1 MKNNLQK
8 GLTLVEMLI
17 VISIAV
23 LFSAM
28 VFGNYNVGKEGLAL
42 ERAAN
47 KLSQDLR
54 RAQELGMSGYFPSGY
69 NAAGLY
75 FDESSPN
82 SYIIYN
88 NSDSNSN
95 YYYESG
101 TDSVRETINIE
112 TGIKICDTLSNS
124 GIIDDDNG
132 TITYPTT
139 RSVSFAPPE
148 PVTRIQNDNT
158 LHNVSIVLCITSDNT
173 KIRTININN
182 VGRIDINNP

>member
-1 MKNNLQK
+1 MKKNLQK
-8 GLTLVEMLI
+8 GLTLVEMLV

-54 RAQELGMSGYFPSGY
+54 RAQEMGLSGYFPSGY
-69 NAAGLY
+69 NAAGFY
-75 FDESSPN
+75 FDESSPAT
-82 SYIIYN
+82 SYILYN
-88 NSDSNSN
+88 NSNSNSN

-112 TGIKICDTLSNS
+112 TGIKICN
-124 GIIDDDNG
+124 IIDDDNG

-158 LHNVSIVLCITSDNT
+158 LHSVSIVLCITNDNT
-173 KIRTININN
+173 KTRTININN
-182 VGRIDINNP
+182 VGRIDVNNP

>member
-1 MKNNLQK
+1 MKNSFQK

-42 ERAAN
+42 ERAAQ

-54 RAQELGMSGYFPSGY
+54 RAQEMGLSGYFPTGF

-75 FDESSPN
+75 FDESSPAT
-82 SYIIYN
+82 SYILYN
-88 NSDSNSN
+88 NSTSDATN
-95 YYYESG
+95 YYYQSS
-101 TDSVRETINIE
+101 TDSIRETINIE
-112 TGIKICDTLSNS
+112 TGIKICN
-124 GIIDDDNG
+124 IIDDDNG
-132 TITYPTT
+132 SITYPTT

-148 PVTRIQNDNT
+148 PVTRIENDNT
-158 LHNVSIVLCITSDNT
+158 LHNVSIVLCIISDNT
-173 KIRTININN
+173 KTRTININN
-182 VGRIDINNP
+182 VGRIDVNNP